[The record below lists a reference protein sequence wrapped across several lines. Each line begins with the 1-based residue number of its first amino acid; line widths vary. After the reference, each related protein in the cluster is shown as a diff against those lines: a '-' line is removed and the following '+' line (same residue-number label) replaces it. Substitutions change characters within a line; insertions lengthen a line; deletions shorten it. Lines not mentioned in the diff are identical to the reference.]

1 MLDTFFDVHA
11 HTEYS
16 NIRLLDSINHPKQ
29 LIDRAIELG
38 LSGCSI
44 TDHEALCSHMIVN
57 KYAKE
62 IKEKY
67 PDFTIA
73 LGNEIYLTDTRESGQ
88 KYYHFILLAK
98 DELGYKAL
106 KELSSTAWYNV
117 YTDRRMERVPTLK
130 RELSSVMSRY
140 KGHVIATTACMGGEL
155 STNLYGMALAQIAGD
170 NQMAQFYYDK
180 ACEFINYCLTTFG
193 EEDFYIECAPSTKP
207 DQVTTNRKLL
217 GVAKAYGL
225 KMVVGTDA
233 HYLKKED
240 RFVHKSYL
248 NSKGGER
255 EVDDF
260 YEFTYLQS
268 PEEVRKNLYRTYEDD
283 KVIDWIFQ
291 CSLELKDKISFY
303 SLEKHQH
310 IPEVNVTNYPKY
322 LNMKKFGF
330 TDELCDMFDDR
341 WPILSDLFCSDNIQ
355 ERYWVNQCFEALI
368 DKGIGMNEKYL
379 DRLNEEARIK
389 RVIGEKL
396 ETCMFA
402 YPNTLQHYI
411 DLFWRCGSTV
421 GAGRGSAC
429 SGLNHYLL
437 GVTQLDPIEWDLP
450 FWRYLNDERVELGDI
465 DIDLAPSKLPKIF
478 KEIRKERG
486 EFGLVQ
492 VCTFGTEGTKQAIL
506 TACRGYRSEEYPD
519 GIDVDDAQYISS
531 LVPSERGFL
540 WSLKELIYGDPDKGR
555 KPQPQFINAVN
566 QYPGL
571 LDIMYGIEGMV
582 CRRGIHASGVIL
594 FDENIYDEAAVMR
607 APNGNL
613 TTQWD
618 LHDQESAGSV
628 KYDFLLTAVQDIIIK
643 TVDLLQADEVIDPK
657 LSLRE
662 VYDKYLHPNVLP
674 QDDDRMWS
682 ALANNSVIGCFQFD
696 GAVGQQA
703 AKKIKPHT
711 PLEMADANGLMRLM
725 ASEQGAEM
733 PLDKYV
739 RYKNDI
745 SLWYKEMDRNGLTKE
760 EQRTIEPYFKSSY
773 GVPPSQEQLMR
784 MLMDENICHFTLA
797 EANTARKIVGK
808 KQMSKI
814 PALRQK
820 VLEQAKS
827 PALGKYIWQYGTGP
841 QMGYSFSIIHALAY
855 SFIGMQTLY
864 LATNFNPI
872 YWNTAYLIVNSGS
885 LEDDEDENIDD
896 DKQESTNYTKMAKAI
911 GQIRSAGI
919 KVSLADINKSFF
931 GFLPDTENN
940 QILFGMKGMLNVGD
954 DVVEKI
960 IENRPY
966 VSPRDFLNKVQLN
979 KQAMISFIK
988 GGAFDNMM
996 DRKECMAWYIWET
1009 CDKKSRITLQ
1019 NMNGLMKY
1027 GLLAEDTEDK
1037 VLARRIYEFNRY
1049 LKAIT
1054 VPMNKLKPYYVLD
1067 ERAINFLTDIGKED
1081 IICQNGEIFC
1091 VLKTDWDKI
1100 YQKWMDIFRAWINE
1114 NHDDILDKLNKAIF
1128 LEDWKKY
1135 AKGNISA
1142 WEMEAL
1148 CFYYHEHELANVNM
1162 KRYGFSNFF
1171 ELPDQPEVE
1180 KTFWKGNKQINMYKL
1195 HKICGT
1201 CIAKNKLKSTVS
1213 LLTVDGVVDVKFRK
1227 EYFALFDKQISAR
1240 GADGKKHIVEK
1251 SWFNRG
1257 SMIIVQGIR
1266 MDDMFVSKKYA
1277 SSGGHQLYKIDE
1289 VIDDEIVIRTTRAQ
1303 GDEEDSD

>member
-1 MLDTFFDVHA
+1 MLDTFFDCHA

-283 KVIDWIFQ
+283 KIIDWIFQ

-310 IPEVNVTNYPKY
+310 IPEVNVTNYPKHGY
-322 LNMKKFGF
+322 TKYTASQGVIDNW
-330 TDELCDMFDDR
+330 DEQY
-341 WPILSDLFCSDNIQ
+341 PILMDLFNSDNLQ

-368 DKGIGMNEKYL
+368 NKGIGMNEKYL

-450 FWRYLNDERVELGDI
+450 FWR
-465 DIDLAPSKLPKIF
+465 
-478 KEIRKERG
+478 
-486 EFGLVQ
+486 
-492 VCTFGTEGTKQAIL
+492 
-506 TACRGYRSEEYPD
+506 
-519 GIDVDDAQYISS
+519 
-531 LVPSERGFL
+531 
-540 WSLKELIYGDPDKGR
+540 
-555 KPQPQFINAVN
+555 
-566 QYPGL
+566 
-571 LDIMYGIEGMV
+571 
-582 CRRGIHASGVIL
+582 
-594 FDENIYDEAAVMR
+594 
-607 APNGNL
+607 
-613 TTQWD
+613 
-618 LHDQESAGSV
+618 
-628 KYDFLLTAVQDIIIK
+628 
-643 TVDLLQADEVIDPK
+643 
-657 LSLRE
+657 
-662 VYDKYLHPNVLP
+662 
-674 QDDDRMWS
+674 
-682 ALANNSVIGCFQFD
+682 
-696 GAVGQQA
+696 
-703 AKKIKPHT
+703 
-711 PLEMADANGLMRLM
+711 
-725 ASEQGAEM
+725 
-733 PLDKYV
+733 
-739 RYKNDI
+739 
-745 SLWYKEMDRNGLTKE
+745 
-760 EQRTIEPYFKSSY
+760 
-773 GVPPSQEQLMR
+773 
-784 MLMDENICHFTLA
+784 
-797 EANTARKIVGK
+797 
-808 KQMSKI
+808 
-814 PALRQK
+814 
-820 VLEQAKS
+820 
-827 PALGKYIWQYGTGP
+827 
-841 QMGYSFSIIHALAY
+841 
-855 SFIGMQTLY
+855 
-864 LATNFNPI
+864 
-872 YWNTAYLIVNSGS
+872 
-885 LEDDEDENIDD
+885 
-896 DKQESTNYTKMAKAI
+896 
-911 GQIRSAGI
+911 
-919 KVSLADINKSFF
+919 
-931 GFLPDTENN
+931 
-940 QILFGMKGMLNVGD
+940 
-954 DVVEKI
+954 
-960 IENRPY
+960 
-966 VSPRDFLNKVQLN
+966 
-979 KQAMISFIK
+979 
-988 GGAFDNMM
+988 
-996 DRKECMAWYIWET
+996 
-1009 CDKKSRITLQ
+1009 
-1019 NMNGLMKY
+1019 
-1027 GLLAEDTEDK
+1027 
-1037 VLARRIYEFNRY
+1037 
-1049 LKAIT
+1049 
-1054 VPMNKLKPYYVLD
+1054 
-1067 ERAINFLTDIGKED
+1067 
-1081 IICQNGEIFC
+1081 
-1091 VLKTDWDKI
+1091 
-1100 YQKWMDIFRAWINE
+1100 
-1114 NHDDILDKLNKAIF
+1114 
-1128 LEDWKKY
+1128 
-1135 AKGNISA
+1135 
-1142 WEMEAL
+1142 
-1148 CFYYHEHELANVNM
+1148 
-1162 KRYGFSNFF
+1162 
-1171 ELPDQPEVE
+1171 
-1180 KTFWKGNKQINMYKL
+1180 
-1195 HKICGT
+1195 
-1201 CIAKNKLKSTVS
+1201 
-1213 LLTVDGVVDVKFRK
+1213 
-1227 EYFALFDKQISAR
+1227 
-1240 GADGKKHIVEK
+1240 
-1251 SWFNRG
+1251 
-1257 SMIIVQGIR
+1257 
-1266 MDDMFVSKKYA
+1266 
-1277 SSGGHQLYKIDE
+1277 
-1289 VIDDEIVIRTTRAQ
+1289 
-1303 GDEEDSD
+1303 